1 MTNEATAT
9 PEVVTEAI
17 VVIDIVESTT
27 TNNLFGWYAVGRGIY
42 RDLRRRLM
50 HENPVA
56 LMLWASLMRAWLGGL
71 ADQYVVGRWGSTGTD
86 AEQRMECR
94 MPGAASIEAEHELV
108 QVVLEVRPAQ
118 SMVDAE
124 APAFEV

>member
-1 MTNEATAT
+1 
-9 PEVVTEAI
+9 
-17 VVIDIVESTT
+17 
-27 TNNLFGWYAVGRGIY
+27 
-42 RDLRRRLM
+42 
-50 HENPVA
+50 
-56 LMLWASLMRAWLGGL
+56 MLWASLVRASLGGL
-71 ADQYVVGRWGSTGTD
+71 ADQYVVGRWGRTGTD

-124 APAFEV
+124 APALEV

>member
-1 MTNEATAT
+1 M
-9 PEVVTEAI
+9 
-17 VVIDIVESTT
+17 
-27 TNNLFGWYAVGRGIY
+27 
-42 RDLRRRLM
+42 
-50 HENPVA
+50 
-56 LMLWASLMRAWLGGL
+56 
-71 ADQYVVGRWGSTGTD
+71 VGRWGRTGTD

-124 APAFEV
+124 APSLGQGRTMCAAIGPTVIALCLISGMSL